1 MERKKKLRLAQ
12 LSFLI
17 IGVLVI
23 FFTYSHKK
31 EDYLKEGFISKESQ
45 EIIKNQ
51 KTKQSVDGDLF
62 FNIEYSGLD
71 LAGNRYILKSKE
83 AYNNKENQEFVNMK
97 FVEAAFYFKDG
108 TALYVWSD
116 QGLYNNKTLDM
127 KFTNNVKAIYEGS
140 ELFAQKADYSNSK
153 GFLTITEKVR
163 INDVRGNIVADKL
176 LFDIKKETLNI
187 AAFKNNKISA
197 NVNLK

>member
-1 MERKKKLRLAQ
+1 M
-12 LSFLI
+12 
-17 IGVLVI
+17 
-23 FFTYSHKK
+23 
-31 EDYLKEGFISKESQ
+31 
-45 EIIKNQ
+45 EIILLENIMNLGNIGDKVKVKNGYGRNFLL
-51 KTKQSVDGDLF
+51 KRGKALR
-62 FNIEYSGLD
+62 FN
-71 LAGNRYILKSKE
+71 A
-83 AYNNKENQEFVNMK
+83 ENQEFVNMK

-108 TALYVWSD
+108 TALYIWSD

>member
-97 FVEAAFYFKDG
+97 FVEAAFYFKVG